1 MRTCKGKL
9 YVCMHVYSLGT
20 CRSLGREQAMARWA
34 SVLSSTKY
42 NVVFELVSEIEFFGA
57 FGLD

>member
-1 MRTCKGKL
+1 
-9 YVCMHVYSLGT
+9 MHVYSLGT